1 MHLIVGLGNPGK
13 EYAATRHNVGWM
25 VVDALA
31 EKYGFSPWVKKHK
44 GLVATGKIG
53 DEAIVLLKP
62 QTWMNVSGDS
72 VQPAAK
78 FYKIKPANILVIHDD
93 IDLAFLDLRHKTGG
107 GDAGHNGLKSITQA
121 LGPEYRRLR
130 IGVGR
135 PAYGDVADYVLQ
147 KFSKAEAERL
157 GGVLKALVDHMAD
170 LLADAPKAL
179 AHLKLG
185 V

>member
-13 EYAATRHNVGWM
+13 EYAATRHNAGWM

-31 EKYGFSPWVKKHK
+31 EKYGFSPWTKKHK
-44 GLVATGKIG
+44 GLVSTGRIG
-53 DEAIVLLKP
+53 DEAAVLLKP
-62 QTWMNVSGDS
+62 QTWMNISGDS

-78 FYKIKPANILVIHDD
+78 FYKIKPADILVIHDD
-93 IDLAFLDLRHKTGG
+93 IDLAFLDLRHKIGG

-135 PAYGDVADYVLQ
+135 PQYGDVADFVLQ
-147 KFSKAEAERL
+147 KFSKTEAARL
-157 GGVLKALVDHMAD
+157 DGVLKALVDDMAE